1 MLKKCDA
8 RTCPFC
14 KATGDVAPVC
24 GEGYVTGGVPWCCA
38 RCGGTYFRRLREE
51 VDPGEYWESDQ
62 VNEHVYTI
70 DAVRD
75 AFTLKYKRYLRQLR
89 APVNGTK
96 PHMLEVGCGS
106 GIFLDVATQFGWD
119 VHGLD
124 ISPQAIALAR
134 RYCSTATLHCASL
147 ADAGF
152 EAGSFDCVALWDVI
166 EHVEDPEMVVRQ
178 ARQVLRT
185 GGMLVMETPDEGC
198 PARVLVR
205 LLHRI
210 TGGRANVMS
219 AMYYSAHRWYFSR
232 RAMTLL
238 LERSGFEDIRFY
250 REHTVRE
257 FGVQK
262 TTAYG
267 WRRSVVQ
274 RTARTVADRIGLI
287 PWLRNKMVVVAVAAE
302 CPGQVRP

>member
-1 MLKKCDA
+1 MAL
-8 RTCPFC
+8 
-14 KATGDVAPVC
+14 VC
-24 GEGYVTGGVPWCCA
+24 VEGSVTGGVPWRCA
-38 RCGGTYFRRLREE
+38 RCGGSYFQRQHEE

-62 VNEHVYTI
+62 VNEQVYTI
-70 DAVRD
+70 DTVRG
-75 AFTLKYKRYLRQLR
+75 AFGLKYERYLRRLR
-89 APVNGTK
+89 MPVNGAK
-96 PHMLEVGCGS
+96 PRMLEVGCGS
-106 GIFLDVATQFGWD
+106 GIFLDAATRFEWD

-124 ISPQAIALAR
+124 ISPRAIALAR
-134 RYCSTATLHCASL
+134 RHCPTATLHCSSL

-166 EHVEDPEMVVRQ
+166 EHVEDPEMVVQQ
-178 ARQVLRT
+178 ARRVLRP
-185 GGMLVMETPDEGC
+185 GGLLVMETPDEGC

-219 AMYYSAHRWYFSR
+219 SMYYSAHRWYFSR

-238 LERSGFEDIRFY
+238 LERSGFEGIRFY

-267 WRRSVVQ
+267 WRRSGVQ
-274 RTARTVADRIGLI
+274 RAARAVADRMGLI
-287 PWLRNKMVVVAVAAE
+287 PWFRNKMVVVAVAT
-302 CPGQVRP
+302 